1 MFKQR
6 FNKLQALRFKQFT
19 RNGYALFSCLGK
31 EVIVCTLSVTTLTNA
46 KAEGVSTHEA
56 VAVDSL
62 GRQEVKLDEVIV
74 TGSRAPLTAIQSAK
88 IVFYELVLL

>member
-31 EVIVCTLSVTTLTNA
+31 EVIV
-46 KAEGVSTHEA
+46 
-56 VAVDSL
+56 
-62 GRQEVKLDEVIV
+62 
-74 TGSRAPLTAIQSAK
+74 
-88 IVFYELVLL
+88 